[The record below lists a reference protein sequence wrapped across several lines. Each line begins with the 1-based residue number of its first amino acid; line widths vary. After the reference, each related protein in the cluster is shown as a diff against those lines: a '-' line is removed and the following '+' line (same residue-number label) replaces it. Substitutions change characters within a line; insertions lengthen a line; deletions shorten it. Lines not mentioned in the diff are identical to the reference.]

1 MEHLSPPELVSTLL
15 LLYMRTKAGVSSQ
28 SAEAADRDDVAL
40 YDRLDPTF
48 LQQAVADVI
57 VKTATNDT
65 EVCALYLGLRRI
77 PDFSLYVAEARD
89 AVYTRLQSIGNK
101 LSSQ

>member
-1 MEHLSPPELVSTLL
+1 MEHLSAPELVSTLL
-15 LLYMRTKAGVSSQ
+15 LLYMRTKAVSQ
-28 SAEAADRDDVAL
+28 SAEAADVAL

-89 AVYTRLQSIGNK
+89 AVYARLQSIGNK